1 MVKIIMFTL
10 RYYSDIG
17 HFKVVH
23 SKLHLP
29 IGPDKQKL
37 YTSVMPEGEKHWGCQ
52 WYMVGIICPSR
63 LK

>member
-37 YTSVMPEGEKHWGCQ
+37 YTSVMPEGEKHWGCHGGDNLPFP
-52 WYMVGIICPSR
+52 VEIG
-63 LK
+63 